1 MKSDVQYNL
10 DERYVFSDKAKKNI
24 FIVLIIG
31 IIFFAIGVAMLA
43 FGDAGGGAHA
53 LAYGDPQGHVE
64 GGHGGFSW
72 VTRLKTDLWINTVF
86 FVGITMIGVFFVAI
100 QSAAHV
106 GWSAALKRVPEAFG
120 SFLPVLGVI
129 MVILFFW
136 AGHDIFHWTHHS
148 LFEEFMPDGVTKNPE
163 YDEIIAG
170 KAGFLNPTFFY
181 VTLGF
186 VFVWFAFW
194 YFIRKNSLA
203 EDLEGGTERFWKIK
217 TLATLFIIFLA
228 ISSSIAAWMWVMS
241 IDTHWFST
249 MFGWY
254 MFASWHVSG
263 LATITLTVLF
273 LKDQGYLK
281 MINENHLH
289 DLGKFIFAF
298 SIFWSYVWFAQFLLI
313 YYANIPEETAYFI
326 DRFQN
331 DLYRK
336 AFFLNIFLNF
346 IFPFFGLMT
355 RDAKR
360 KTILLKIVC
369 FGVLA
374 GHWID
379 FYQMITPGV
388 LKENGGF
395 GFMEL
400 GLIMIY
406 VGVFALW
413 IGNALSKAPLVA
425 KNHPMLQESL
435 NHHI

>member
-10 DERYVFSDKAKKNI
+10 DEKYVFSDKAKKNI

-31 IIFFAIGVAMLA
+31 IIFFAIGVAMNAL
-43 FGDAGGGAHA
+43 GSSGGEHHA
-53 LAYGDPQGHVE
+53 LAYGDPAGTVVGGESH
-64 GGHGGFSW
+64 GHGGYTW
-72 VTRLKTDLWINTVF
+72 VTRLKADFWINTIF
-86 FVGITMIGVFFVAI
+86 FLGISMIGVFFVAI

-106 GWSAALKRVPEAFG
+106 GWSAAIKRVPEAFG
-120 SFLPVLGVI
+120 AFLPFMGVMMI
-129 MVILFFW
+129 IIFAW
-136 AGHDIFHWTHHS
+136 AGHDIFHWTHDS
-148 LFEEFMPDGVTKNPE
+148 LYDIKSPD
-163 YDEIIAG
+163 YDEIIDG
-170 KAGFLNPTFFY
+170 KKGFLNSTFFY
-181 VTLGF
+181 VTIGF
-186 VFVWFAFW
+186 VFVWYAFW
-194 YFIRKNSLA
+194 FVIRKNSIA
-203 EDLEGGTERFWKIK
+203 EDTEGGTARFWKIK

-228 ISSSIAAWMWVMS
+228 VTSSIGAWMWVMS

-263 LATITLTVLF
+263 LATIALVVMF
-273 LKDQGYLK
+273 LKDDGYLK

-298 SIFWSYVWFAQFLLI
+298 SIFWSYVWFSQFLLI

-326 DRFQN
+326 DRLSNETYF
-331 DLYRK
+331 K
-336 AFFLNIFLNF
+336 IFVLNIFMNF

-360 KTILLKIVC
+360 KTIILKIVC

-379 FYQMITPGV
+379 FYQMVTPGV
-388 LKENGGF
+388 LKGEGTI

-400 GLIMIY
+400 GLMMIY
-406 VGVFALW
+406 VAGLAFTIGVNLA
-413 IGNALSKAPLVA
+413 KAPLVA

-435 NHHI
+435 NHNI

>member
-1 MKSDVQYNL
+1 MKSDVHYNL
-10 DERYVFSDKAKKNI
+10 DERFVFSDKAKKNI
-24 FIVLIIG
+24 FIVLLLG
-31 IIFFAIGVAMLA
+31 IIFFAIGVAMNA
-43 FGDAGGGAHA
+43 FGGGAGEQHA
-53 LAYGDPQGHVE
+53 LAYGDPHATVATGEH
-64 GGHGGFSW
+64 HGVSW
-72 VTRLKTDLWINTVF
+72 TTRLIADLWINNIF
-86 FVGITMIGVFFVAI
+86 FLGISIIGVFFVAI

-106 GWSAALKRVPEAFG
+106 GWSAAIRRVPEAFG
-120 SFLPVLGVI
+120 AFLPFMGI
-129 MVILFFW
+129 MMIIVFAIG
-136 AGHDIFHWTHHS
+136 GHDIFHWTHHA
-148 LFEEFMPDGVTKNPE
+148 LFEEKLADGTPNPE

-170 KAGFLNPTFFY
+170 KAGFLNPIFFY

-186 VFVWFAFW
+186 IFVWWAFW
-194 YFIRKNSLA
+194 MAIRKNSIA
-203 EDLEGGTERFWKIK
+203 EDLEGGTARFWKIK
-217 TLATLFIIFLA
+217 TLATLFIIVLA
-228 ISSSIAAWMWVMS
+228 ITSSIGAWMWVMS

-263 LATITLTVLF
+263 LATIALVIMF
-273 LKDQGYLK
+273 LKGGGYLK
-281 MINENHLH
+281 MVNENHLH

-326 DRFQN
+326 DRLSN
-331 DLYRK
+331 ETYSK
-336 AFFLNIFLNF
+336 IFFVNIFLNF

-388 LKENGGF
+388 LKGEGTI
-395 GFMEL
+395 GFMEI
-400 GLIMIY
+400 GLLMIY
-406 VGVFALW
+406 AAALAFTIGVNLA
-413 IGNALSKAPLVA
+413 KAPLVA

>member
-10 DERYVFSDKAKKNI
+10 DEKYVFSDKAKKNI
-24 FIVLIIG
+24 FIVLILG
-31 IIFFAIGVAMLA
+31 IIFFAIGVAMNA
-43 FGDAGGGAHA
+43 FGGAGGGEHA
-53 LAYGDPQGHVE
+53 LAYGDPTAAT
-64 GGHGGFSW
+64 GGGEHHGVSW
-72 VTRLKTDLWINTVF
+72 ITRLKADLWINNVF
-86 FVGITMIGVFFVAI
+86 FVGIGMIGIFFVAL

-106 GWSAALKRVPEAFG
+106 GWSASIKRVAESFG
-120 SFLPVLGVI
+120 PFVPIMGVLMIITFAWG
-129 MVILFFW
+129 
-136 AGHDIFHWTHHS
+136 GHDLFHWTHHS
-148 LFEEFMPDGVTKNPE
+148 LFDINSPD

-170 KAGFLNPTFFY
+170 KAGFLNPTAFY
-181 VTLGF
+181 ITICF
-186 VFVWFAFW
+186 TFVWFAFW
-194 YFIRKNSLA
+194 YFIRQNSLA
-203 EDLEGGTERFWKIK
+203 EDVEGGTARFWKIK
-217 TLATLFIIFLA
+217 TISTVFIIFLA
-228 ISSSIAAWMWVMS
+228 ISSSVSAWMWIMS

-263 LATITLTVLF
+263 IATLTLVILF
-273 LKDQGYLK
+273 LKGEGYLK
-281 MINENHLH
+281 MVNENHLH

-326 DRFQN
+326 DRLSN
-331 DLYRK
+331 ETYAK
-336 AFFLNIFLNF
+336 IFFLNIFMNF

-360 KTILLKIVC
+360 KTIILKIVC

-379 FYQMITPGV
+379 FYQMVTPGV
-388 LKENGGF
+388 LKGEGTI

-400 GLIMIY
+400 GLVMIY
-406 VGVFALW
+406 VAGLAFVIATNL
-413 IGNALSKAPLVA
+413 AKAPLVA